1 MWPLTCAPVGCRRSG
16 GEWSNIG
23 KSRAYVNMETAKVLA
38 EFLLLLGSD
47 ILEVLVT
54 EDHNTT
60 LGYQQGELILLDVCQ
75 LRQLKTSDF
84 SADTGCQFGCLQVR
98 IFLGQ
103 KVWLCWICVETT
115 VLEVKQFG
123 GRELGG
129 GVIDGEVRR
138 IFGLLC
144 TLE

>member
-1 MWPLTCAPVGCRRSG
+1 MDV
-16 GEWSNIG
+16 
-23 KSRAYVNMETAKVLA
+23 ETAKVLA
-38 EFLLLLGSD
+38 EFLLLLRSD

-54 EDHNTT
+54 EDYNTT
-60 LGYQQGELILLDVCQ
+60 LGYQQCELILLGV
-75 LRQLKTSDF
+75 RQLGQLKATNF
-84 SADTGCQFGCLQVR
+84 SADTGCQFGGLQVR
-98 IFLGQ
+98 IVLGQ
-103 KVWLCWICVETT
+103 KVWLCRIRVQTT

-144 TLE
+144 TLA